1 LCDRLLANLPLA
13 VPALPPFIIPA
24 KIAAVASPESGSCTA
39 GARTSSAQLGQQTW
53 RKNALISANKT
64 GGNA

>member
-24 KIAAVASPESGSCTA
+24 KIAAVASPVNQVPAPQEPGLYRPNAGSKP
-39 GARTSSAQLGQQTW
+39 GAKMR
-53 RKNALISANKT
+53 
-64 GGNA
+64 

>member
-24 KIAAVASPESGSCTA
+24 KIAAVASPVNQVPAPQEPGLYRPNA
-39 GARTSSAQLGQQTW
+39 AANLAQKCADLC
-53 RKNALISANKT
+53 K
-64 GGNA
+64 